1 MVISL
6 STLTLTANHKKR
18 ASRYFPSLLI
28 KRHQPKA
35 VPESDAPFSQVV
47 TDDRYAY
54 LAGLVAADFPQG
66 RAVLGDPEKETTAV
80 MQVIFEILEE
90 MGLDFCDIVRADVHL
105 CDLRYFDQ
113 MDSAYRRFFEGAAFP
128 ARTTT
133 ESPRLFGGASV
144 EITVQARLRT

>member
-1 MVISL
+1 M
-6 STLTLTANHKKR
+6 
-18 ASRYFPSLLI
+18 I

-35 VPESDAPFSQVV
+35 VPESSAPFSQVV

-66 RAVLGDPEKETTAV
+66 QAVLGDPEKETTAV
-80 MQVIFEILEE
+80 MQVISEILEE
-90 MGLDFCDIVRADVHL
+90 MGLDFSDIVRTDVHL
-105 CDLRYFDQ
+105 SDLRYFDQ
-113 MDSAYRRFFEGAAFP
+113 MDSAYRLFFEGTAFP